1 MVARVCKTKPPP
13 QNQHNSV
20 PADEDYFAAVTQR
33 AWRKLHAV
41 DVLGKRLL
49 REGKAVKQFKAADYD
64 ADELT
69 QEAWPASLKWHA
81 LQHAPAFIQSEPAAD
96 MKYETQRLILARLV
110 GDLGDAVHTVEEM
123 EMVFTA
129 CKVVGGLMG
138 KTHVLSTGE
147 CILEVEGFGAYE
159 ASGSSTSLMT
169 TLDMEASRKGYKAI
183 ILLSTPAAVRFYSR
197 FGYTCMETCSLEP
210 ADAVYQALHYLSAN
224 AIYRHAP
231 MVKFLR

>member
-1 MVARVCKTKPPP
+1 M
-13 QNQHNSV
+13 
-20 PADEDYFAAVTQR
+20 
-33 AWRKLHAV
+33 
-41 DVLGKRLL
+41 
-49 REGKAVKQFKAADYD
+49 KQFKAADYD

-123 EMVFTA
+123 EQCPSMVFTA

-138 KTHVLSTGE
+138 KAHVLSTGE
-147 CILEVEGFGAYE
+147 CILEVEGVGAYE
-159 ASGSSTSLMT
+159 ASGSSASLMT

-183 ILLSTPAAVRFYSR
+183 ILLSTCCEVQFAFWLHVRGDLFVGACGCRLPGLALPA
-197 FGYTCMETCSLEP
+197 C
-210 ADAVYQALHYLSAN
+210 
-224 AIYRHAP
+224 
-231 MVKFLR
+231 KW